1 MGAGELPF
9 LYGVIGAG
17 DEPLAIIDE
26 PSPCAVT
33 TVFKPIA
40 PTKMSMA
47 RETTA
52 SFLDIIAYGERKTPR
67 DTLAPSTGKS
77 SSSH

>member
-17 DEPLAIIDE
+17 DEPLAIIKE

-33 TVFKPIA
+33 TVFRPIA

-47 RETTA
+47 RDTTA
-52 SFLDIIAYGERKTPR
+52 SFLDIIASGE
-67 DTLAPSTGKS
+67 
-77 SSSH
+77 